1 MSELKL
7 SNGKTVNIDVSNL
20 TTKEWRD
27 FISASGD
34 PASEDVVI
42 RKCAGLTQ
50 AEIDALPIK
59 ETRRVVLAI
68 VKATQEPLADPN

>member
-7 SNGKTVNIDVSNL
+7 KSGKTVNIDVSNL
-20 TTKEWRD
+20 TTMEWRE

-34 PASEDVVI
+34 PALEDVVI

-50 AEIDALPIK
+50 AEIDSMPIR
-59 ETRRVVLAI
+59 ETRRVVMEI

>member
-7 SNGKTVNIDVSNL
+7 SNGKTVNIDVSDL
-20 TTKEWRD
+20 TTKEWRE

-42 RKCAGLTQ
+42 RKCAGLSQ
-50 AEIDALPIK
+50 ADIDAMPIK
-59 ETRRVVLAI
+59 DTRKIVMAI
-68 VKATQEPLADPN
+68 VRATQEPLADPL